1 MSEFKNVWQPVTE
14 EYKTVEAPPVVVPVE
29 PPKELV
35 ASQQARADERWKGK
49 KAPIAITVFIWY
61 LFARAGIYAL
71 LLFILAA
78 FPQSSASAWL
88 ADSVANFLH
97 LPSVA
102 ERDAAREYQLQS
114 QTPANGDANP
124 SSSDGQNAADDQ
136 QSSTRERVMVYLFI
150 AMVTTTVVGFMWLL
164 RSWKIRWI
172 TMFYAGAFVAK
183 IGINYFAGIA
193 SGVGSQLPPG
203 EIPIL
208 MFSLALN
215 LFVFLYLAFWPDVK
229 DYFEEL
235 A

>member
-14 EYKTVEAPPVVVPVE
+14 KYSAVEAPPAVVPAE

-35 ASQQARADERWKGK
+35 AAQQARSNKEWEGK

-61 LFARAGIYAL
+61 LFARAGFYAL
-71 LLFILAA
+71 LLFVLAG

-88 ADSVANFLH
+88 ADAVANFLH

-102 ERDAAREYQLQS
+102 ERDAAREDQLQTQS
-114 QTPANGDANP
+114 PPDGDANP
-124 SSSDGQNAADDQ
+124 SSSDGQNPADDE
-136 QSSTRERVMVYLFI
+136 QSTAREQVMVYLGF
-150 AMVTTTVVGFMWLL
+150 AMVTTTVVAVMWLL

-183 IGINYFAGIA
+183 IGINYFAEMA
-193 SGVGSQLPPG
+193 SGVGNQLPPG

-208 MFSLALN
+208 MFSFTLN
-215 LFVFLYLAFWPDVK
+215 LFIFLYLAFWPGVK